1 MISENDATLV
11 SLDDIAAA
19 AELLRGVINRT
30 PLQVSRTLGALTG
43 AEVYFKPESL
53 QRTGSFK
60 IRGAYNCIAT
70 MPPEQRARGVITY
83 SSGNHAQA
91 VACAAALVGV
101 PAVVVMPEDAVAAKV
116 AATKGYGARVVP
128 YGLDSLQRQQKAEEL
143 QAEYGYAMV
152 PPFDHPAIIAG
163 QGTVGLEIVQELPD
177 VEVVLVPIGGG
188 GLISG
193 VATAVKELRPQA
205 RVIGVE
211 PAGAP
216 DAYRSLREGHIVQI
230 DTVRTIA
237 DGLRNKRLGQ
247 LNFAHIRRYVDDIVL
262 VEEDAIYRAIRFLLE
277 RAKLVV
283 EPSGAVTVAA
293 LLSGAVNASG
303 RRVVAVLSG
312 GNIDRQVLLEALES
326 RYEVAGAG

>member
-1 MISENDATLV
+1 MATELDATLV
-11 SLDDIAAA
+11 SLDAIAAA
-19 AELLRGVINRT
+19 AERLRGVINRT

-43 AEVYFKPESL
+43 AEVYLKPESL

-116 AATKGYGARVVP
+116 AATRGYGAQIVQ

-143 QAEYGYAMV
+143 QAEHGYAMV

-163 QGTVGLEIVQELPD
+163 QGTAGLEIVQELPD
-177 VEVVLVPIGGG
+177 VELVMVPVGGG

-193 VATAVKELRPQA
+193 VATAIKELRPQA
-205 RVIGVE
+205 RVVGVE

-216 DAYRSLREGHIVQI
+216 DAQRSLREGRIVQI
-230 DTVRTIA
+230 DTVKTIA
-237 DGLRNKRLGQ
+237 DGLRNKRLGR

-293 LLSGAVNASG
+293 LLSGAVDTSG
-303 RRVVAVLSG
+303 QRVVAVLSG
-312 GNIDRQVLLEALES
+312 GNIDRQVLLDALEE
-326 RYEVAGAG
+326 RDAGAATG

>member
-19 AELLRGVINRT
+19 AERLRGVINRT

-70 MPPEQRARGVITY
+70 LPPEQRARGVITY

-101 PAVVVMPEDAVAAKV
+101 PAVVVMPEDAVPAKV
-116 AATKGYGARVVP
+116 AATKGYGAQVVH

-143 QAEYGYAMV
+143 QAAHGYVMV

-205 RVIGVE
+205 QVIGVE

-216 DAYRSLREGHIVQI
+216 DAYRSLRERRIVQI

-237 DGLRNKRLGQ
+237 DGLRNKRLGR

-262 VEEDAIYRAIRFLLE
+262 VEEEAIFRAIHFLLE

-293 LLSGAVNASG
+293 LLSGAFRAPG
-303 RRVVAVLSG
+303 KRIVAVLSG